1 MVGLDSSAELK
12 SVFLLMMVHLGWQLV
27 AGASKLLSKRV
38 VLWWVDMLLATESL
52 RLDDRA
58 CRQIN
63 KTLWFLVL

>member
-1 MVGLDSSAELK
+1 
-12 SVFLLMMVHLGWQLV
+12 MMVHLGWQLV

-52 RLDDRA
+52 RLDARA